1 MIGNNL
7 IEEVIVEVTACVD
20 CEKFIAIADRELR
33 CYEAAGLNLIPATG
47 HVPYL
52 PGVDM
57 PLNPYQYQFIIEDKY
72 KDDDYPD
79 VHGAVVYL
87 QAHDNEDNEDKRL
100 RITRWL
106 KGQEYQIEWVP
117 YDYYRLESKSGD
129 AGKESN

>member
-1 MIGNNL
+1 MIGNDL

-20 CEKFIAIADRELR
+20 CEKFIAIADRELH

-57 PLNPYQYQFIIEDKY
+57 PPNPYQYEFIIEDKY

-79 VHGAVVYL
+79 VHGAAVYL
-87 QAHDNEDNEDKRL
+87 QAHDNEDKRL

-106 KGQEYQIEWVP
+106 KGQEYQVEWLP
-117 YDYYRLESKSGD
+117 YDYYRLESESED
-129 AGKESN
+129 AGKV